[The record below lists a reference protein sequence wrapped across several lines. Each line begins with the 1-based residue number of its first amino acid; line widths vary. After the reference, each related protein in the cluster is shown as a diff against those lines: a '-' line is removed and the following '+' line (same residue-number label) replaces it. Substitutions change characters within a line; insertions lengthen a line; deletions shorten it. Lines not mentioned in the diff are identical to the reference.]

1 MTLPKWGI
9 PSRVVQFSQVTS
21 FVFCDARNGETCSV
35 VTPFA
40 VAGEMDASDATKPC
54 QGQIRIAFQ
63 SEDLAVMVKQC
74 MDVDDE
80 LQPTR
85 MTKDIVVDGASLLV

>member
-1 MTLPKWGI
+1 
-9 PSRVVQFSQVTS
+9 
-21 FVFCDARNGETCSV
+21 
-35 VTPFA
+35 
-40 VAGEMDASDATKPC
+40 MDASDATKPC

-80 LQPTR
+80 LQPAR
-85 MTKDIVVDGASLLV
+85 MTKDIVVEGASLLV